1 MGKNTRGNKE
11 YSKEQE
17 LKHENKE
24 LRNKIRELEGEIRQ
38 LSRQYSRTRK
48 QFARMDLDR
57 HAYVQEII
65 QEHIDNEKVEQ
76 NAQDMLQTM
85 KEKWQCRECGE
96 GQLEISVYTRLDG
109 TFYHRV
115 CNCCPNRTKSQ
126 KYDPETVTGIM
137 RKPKVQPKDKKK
149 F

>member
-17 LKHENKE
+17 LKYENEK
-24 LRNKIRELEGEIRQ
+24 LRNKIRQLEGEIRQ
-38 LSRQYSRTRK
+38 LSRQHARTRK
-48 QFARMDLDR
+48 QFAKMDLDR
-57 HAYVQEII
+57 HAYVQEIV
-65 QEHIDNEKVEQ
+65 QEHIAKEKDEQ
-76 NAQDMLQTM
+76 TTKDLAKSL
-85 KEKWQCRECGE
+85 KEKWACRECGD

-115 CNCCPNRTKSQ
+115 CNCCSNRTKSQ
-126 KYDPETVTGIM
+126 QYDPDKVTGIM
-137 RKPKVQPKDKKK
+137 RKPKPLNEKKK